1 MITDYKSIER
11 LCANKDVYIFKI
23 AFTYI
28 NIIVKADLLFME
40 WTTSSWAL
48 IC

>member
-1 MITDYKSIER
+1 MITDYKSIV
-11 LCANKDVYIFKI
+11 LIKMFIYLKI